1 MKILMVNKFLYPVG
15 GAENYMF
22 QLGEYLEKKGHR
34 VEYFGMYHPDNIVG
48 NQWNSYSAPM
58 DFHRKGML
66 SNMVNPLKLI
76 YSKDAEKK
84 IKAILSEF
92 QPDIL
97 HINNF
102 NYQLTPSILVAAE
115 DYRTM
120 MPNKMRIVY
129 TAHDSQLVCPN
140 HYLYNPTLHQVCIEC
155 LSGGYGGCIRKK
167 CIHGSLLRSCLGVA
181 EAMYWKRRKIYKTID
196 AIICPSTFM
205 KSVLDTEPL
214 LASRTMFLRNFSRPV
229 RGTKQKKGRY
239 ILYFGR
245 YSEEKGIRMLLNVC
259 RELEDISFVFAGGGP
274 LEHLID
280 GMKNVKNLG
289 FLRGR
294 ELDEVIGEARFT
306 ICSSECNENC
316 PFSVMESITNGRPV
330 LGAKR
335 GGIPEL
341 IREGKTGWL
350 YQAGDQENLSKMI
363 RRIWESDE
371 PERFS
376 VFCEEKEF
384 DTIEEYGR
392 KLMKIYRP
400 C

>member
-1 MKILMVNKFLYPVG
+1 
-15 GAENYMF
+15 
-22 QLGEYLEKKGHR
+22 
-34 VEYFGMYHPDNIVG
+34 
-48 NQWNSYSAPM
+48 
-58 DFHRKGML
+58 
-66 SNMVNPLKLI
+66 
-76 YSKDAEKK
+76 
-84 IKAILSEF
+84 
-92 QPDIL
+92 
-97 HINNF
+97 
-102 NYQLTPSILVAAE
+102 
-115 DYRTM
+115 
-120 MPNKMRIVY
+120 
-129 TAHDSQLVCPN
+129 
-140 HYLYNPTLHQVCIEC
+140 
-155 LSGGYGGCIRKK
+155 
-167 CIHGSLLRSCLGVA
+167 
-181 EAMYWKRRKIYKTID
+181 
-196 AIICPSTFM
+196 
-205 KSVLDTEPL
+205 
-214 LASRTMFLRNFSRPV
+214 
-229 RGTKQKKGRY
+229 
-239 ILYFGR
+239 
-245 YSEEKGIRMLLNVC
+245 
-259 RELEDISFVFAGGGP
+259 
-274 LEHLID
+274 
-280 GMKNVKNLG
+280 MKNVKNLG

-350 YQAGDQENLSKMI
+350 YQAGNQENLSKMI